1 MNIPK
6 STKPAIWGAVGG
18 AVAAMVIGF
27 SWGGWITH
35 GAATNM
41 QVAVAQTAV
50 VQVFS
55 PLCVVKAE
63 QQPGQIALL
72 KEESRYRRDDFV
84 IEAGWI
90 DNVSEQYRSAVAD
103 ACADSIVAGTG

>member
-1 MNIPK
+1 
-6 STKPAIWGAVGG
+6 
-18 AVAAMVIGF
+18 
-27 SWGGWITH
+27 
-35 GAATNM
+35 
-41 QVAVAQTAV
+41 
-50 VQVFS
+50 
-55 PLCVVKAE
+55 VVKAE